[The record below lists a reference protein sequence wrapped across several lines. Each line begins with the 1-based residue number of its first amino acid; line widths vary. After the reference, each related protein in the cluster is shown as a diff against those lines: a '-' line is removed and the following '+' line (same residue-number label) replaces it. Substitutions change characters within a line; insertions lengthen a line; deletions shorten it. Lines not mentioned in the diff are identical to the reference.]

1 MNKQKSLEKEKDVN
15 LEEHLPEEQILHNF
29 MLQPDAN
36 IDLDSD
42 NFALFAKKAMAMP

>member
-1 MNKQKSLEKEKDVN
+1 MLTKQKSLEKD

>member
-1 MNKQKSLEKEKDVN
+1 
-15 LEEHLPEEQILHNF
+15 

-42 NFALFAKKAMAMP
+42 NFALFAKKAMGMPIEDRGKKGAA

>member
-1 MNKQKSLEKEKDVN
+1 MARN
-15 LEEHLPEEQILHNF
+15 LEEHLPEEQVLHNF

-42 NFALFAKKAMAMP
+42 NFALFAKKAMGMPTDPRGKQGG